1 MTHFSLKT
9 CYLMYLEGFQEKK
22 IMIQIF
28 FSQRLFGMWVSD
40 GLEHIFQTKWLRMS
54 HMVLFCS
61 FFNYLSNAPLEPGSN
76 LGIWPL
82 KSSRSSWLPS
92 TKKCWIFRDIWVRV
106 GSRGVTPV
114 CKKIHKW
121 YLLLLYDRIST
132 KKPYWKEK
140 KRFITISY
148 LRL

>member
-1 MTHFSLKT
+1 MGGSGWGGRGRGKFFVSKR
-9 CYLMYLEGFQEKK
+9 
-22 IMIQIF
+22 IF
-28 FSQRLFGMWVSD
+28 GLWIFD
-40 GLEHIFQTKWLRMS
+40 GLVHIFWTKWLRMS
-54 HMVLFCS
+54 GMVLFCTFS
-61 FFNYLSNAPLEPGSN
+61 NYLSSNPLELGSN
-76 LGIWPL
+76 LEICPF
-82 KSSRSSWLPS
+82 KSNRSSWLPS
-92 TKKCWIFRDIWVRV
+92 TKKCWIFRDIWVHV